1 MFAVH
6 VQSRLDSYTIN
17 PISPTF
23 PPKKP
28 TQQVT
33 QINAMVSQNQR
44 NKSQFSPQKTQRNK
58 SHKINALAHI
68 TGGGLTENIPRVMAD
83 NSKAVIDLNSW
94 DKPAVFDW
102 LQDNGNIETAEMLR
116 TFNCGIGMVVVVE
129 ADDAS
134 AIQAHFKSEG
144 IDNWV
149 IGSIESS
156 AETEPHVEY
165 V

>member
-44 NKSQFSPQKTQRNK
+44 NKSQFSPKKTQRNK
-58 SHKINALAHI
+58 SHKINAIRH
-68 TGGGLTENIPRVMAD
+68 TNTEVET
-83 NSKAVIDLNSW
+83 SKLVI
-94 DKPAVFDW
+94 
-102 LQDNGNIETAEMLR
+102 
-116 TFNCGIGMVVVVE
+116 VV
-129 ADDAS
+129 
-134 AIQAHFKSEG
+134 HL
-144 IDNWV
+144 
-149 IGSIESS
+149 
-156 AETEPHVEY
+156 
-165 V
+165 